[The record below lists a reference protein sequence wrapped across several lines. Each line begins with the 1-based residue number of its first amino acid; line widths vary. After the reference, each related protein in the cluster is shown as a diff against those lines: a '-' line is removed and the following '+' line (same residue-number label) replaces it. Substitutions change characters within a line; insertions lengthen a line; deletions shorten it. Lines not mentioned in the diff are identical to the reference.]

1 LADQQVTC
9 PIWGTPAKRILE
21 DDSVDG
27 DAVFSARTGGKY
39 RITGTAR
46 AMLGAKALSPANR
59 VLLTSW
65 LVAQRKAGISTPTI
79 TSTNLDAALSRSR
92 LSFSDRVDATL
103 QALEKIRPRFDQ
115 QFVFYEA
122 TPDNEAQ
129 APNGRYRNRITSGT
143 S

>member
-1 LADQQVTC
+1 
-9 PIWGTPAKRILE
+9 
-21 DDSVDG
+21 
-27 DAVFSARTGGKY
+27 
-39 RITGTAR
+39 
-46 AMLGAKALSPANR
+46 
-59 VLLTSW
+59 
-65 LVAQRKAGISTPTI
+65 
-79 TSTNLDAALSRSR
+79 
-92 LSFSDRVDATL
+92 VDATL